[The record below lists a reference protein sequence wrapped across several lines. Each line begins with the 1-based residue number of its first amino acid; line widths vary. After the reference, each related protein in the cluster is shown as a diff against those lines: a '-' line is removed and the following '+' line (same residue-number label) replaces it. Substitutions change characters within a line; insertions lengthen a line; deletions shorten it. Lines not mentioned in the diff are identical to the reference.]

1 MSFYIDDEA
10 ESKPYHA
17 AQLYSNDTLKRKQ
30 GCMDPL
36 SGPELASFAE
46 LVCEL
51 WTENVWLLLE
61 LDIVAQFSYV
71 DRWKIY
77 EKMSKKVGKLPTR
90 S

>member
-51 WTENVWLLLE
+51 
-61 LDIVAQFSYV
+61 
-71 DRWKIY
+71 
-77 EKMSKKVGKLPTR
+77 
-90 S
+90 